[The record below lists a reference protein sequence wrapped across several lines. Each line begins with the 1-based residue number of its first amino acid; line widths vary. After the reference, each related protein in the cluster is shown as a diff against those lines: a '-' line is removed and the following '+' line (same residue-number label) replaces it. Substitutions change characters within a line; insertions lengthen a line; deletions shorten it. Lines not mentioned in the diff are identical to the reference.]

1 MAAGAAFSYGLT
13 VICNRTL
20 AQHGFGPQATLSV
33 RFSVSAVA
41 LFGLLTV
48 MRRPLLPERGERL
61 RALLLGMVGYA
72 VESSLFYSAVER
84 GTAAAVA
91 LIFYVY
97 PAIVTVLEL
106 ATGRVRGSP
115 RLFGAMALSVA
126 GTVVVIA
133 AGADVE
139 ITAAGVAFAL
149 GSATTFSVYLLAS
162 ARAVVRTEALVTGA
176 WVAFGAALSLGTQGL
191 VTGGLRNP
199 GPDWWLMLAN
209 GLATAVAFALLF
221 AALKRLGATRT
232 AVVMTLEA
240 LSAVVLGA
248 LILHEPITA
257 VQVLGGAGILA
268 ATVVIATSKA
278 NPPVALE
285 EF

>member
-1 MAAGAAFSYGLT
+1 LT

-33 RFSVSAVA
+33 RFTVSAVA
-41 LFGLLTV
+41 LFGLLV
-48 MRRPLLPERGERL
+48 AMRRPLLPEPGERL

-72 VESSLFYSAVER
+72 VESSFFYSAIER

-106 ATGRVRGSP
+106 TTGRVRGSR
-115 RLFGAMALSVA
+115 RLFAAMALSVA
-126 GTVVVIA
+126 GTALVIA
-133 AGADVE
+133 AGADVQ
-139 ITAAGVAFAL
+139 ITPTGIAFAL
-149 GSATTFSVYLLAS
+149 ASATTFSVYLLAS
-162 ARAVVRTEALVTGA
+162 SRAVVRTDALVSGA
-176 WVAFGAALSLGTQGL
+176 WVALGAALSLGTQGL

-199 GPDWWLMLAN
+199 GGDWWLMVAN

-221 AALKRLGATRT
+221 AALKRLGASRT

-248 LILHEPITA
+248 VILGEPVTI

-278 NPPVALE
+278 NPPVVLE